1 MKKFLVKG
9 LSTLTVASLMFLAFP
24 VNNSANAMFSTM
36 SAPTM
41 SNAANTTMTTAT
53 SNSSDNFAMDS
64 LMQQMQNAFSN
75 NNTTNNNKQTN
86 DKSKTDQPNK
96 VSAVGYLTEE
106 NEKYYIGDGKGKHQI
121 ITERGDI
128 KAILPILVDT
138 DMLVEFQGTY
148 DEKNKIVK
156 AEYLKLTK
164 TPSAYLKSLIDD
176 ALEEYKATQPTS
188 GRGYIVEKD
197 GEYVLKIKK
206 DYYSIETELEDITTI
221 LPMIAEEGDY
231 ALIEIIGLLDKE
243 EKKFTKVTKLNFLEE
258 IEDDFL
264 DKMNKA
270 LLLVKDGKEVDAS
283 GYIRKSDGKF
293 YINVLGE
300 KYEIVLSDLYKDVQ
314 GIVPIVA
321 NKEVAVTM
329 KGILDLES
337 KTLEGTKIDIA
348 SQPSPNLLE
357 KINAVL
363 EEHAEGDANVV
374 GTINEISGDLYLTV
388 KEKHYKISVE
398 KDKPEVGKFINILK
412 GTEEKVKATGL
423 ISNKNLTIEI
433 GAITLVGTGTEDI
446 RNRIA
451 TELSE
456 YIDLP
461 ETGSKIQGKGVI
473 IEKNGK
479 YYQIIAF
486 SDYLIKTTRKDLQQA
501 LPILAEE
508 GVIVTTDGT
517 IDNELKLIDINK
529 ITINEAPSE
538 EALKELNDIAVAN
551 GGTSDKKITG
561 DNGSTN
567 GNTNGNTNNGSGNS
581 TGSIWDSL
589 LNNKSS
595 NSLFGSG
602 FGDLFSSFSSG
613 SLFNGLLGNNN
624 NGNTNPSNGEGNSNP
639 TGDMSNLWSQLG
651 NGSSGFGNFGSLFS
665 QLGGSSSLFSSLL
678 GNSNNSPM
686 TNLSVDQIKGQL
698 DSISSA
704 SSKNTSE
711 GNTSGSI
718 TSGFSSGG
726 ED

>member
-24 VNNSANAMFSTM
+24 VNNNAHAMFNALSAPNM
-36 SAPTM
+36 SAT
-41 SNAANTTMTTAT
+41 NANNTTMSTAT
-53 SNSSDNFAMDS
+53 NSSTDNFAMDS

-75 NNTTNNNKQTN
+75 NNTNNKQNT
-86 DKSKTDQPNK
+86 DKSKTNQQANK

-106 NEKYYIGDGKGKHQI
+106 NEKYYIGDGKGKHQV

-128 KAILPILVDT
+128 KAVLPILVDT

-164 TPSAYLKSLIDD
+164 TPSSHLKSLIDE
-176 ALEEYKATQPTS
+176 ALEDYKATQPTS

-221 LPMIAEEGDY
+221 LPMIVEEGDY
-231 ALIEIIGLLDKE
+231 TLVEVIGLLNAE

-258 IEDDFL
+258 IDDKFL

-283 GYIRKSDGKF
+283 GFIRKDDGKF

-348 SQPSPNLLE
+348 SQPSPSLLE

-374 GTINEISGDLYLTV
+374 GTVNEISGDLYLTV
-388 KEKHYKISVE
+388 KEKHYKISFE
-398 KDKPEVGKFINILK
+398 KDKPEVEKFVNILK
-412 GTEEKVKATGL
+412 GTDEKVKATGL

-433 GAITLVGTGTEDI
+433 GAITMVGVGTETI
-446 RNRIA
+446 RKRIA

-461 ETGSKIQGKGVI
+461 ESGSEVQAKGVI
-473 IEKNGK
+473 VEKNGK

-486 SDYLIKTTRKDLQQA
+486 SDYLIKTTRKDLTDA

-508 GVIVTTDGT
+508 GVLVTTDGV
-517 IDNELKLIDINK
+517 IDNELKLINIKK

-551 GGTSDKKITG
+551 GGKSDDKITG
-561 DNGSTN
+561 NTGNTGNTGSTN
-567 GNTNGNTNNGSGNS
+567 GNGNNNSGNS

-589 LNNKSS
+589 LNNKSG

-602 FGDLFSSFSSG
+602 FGDLFSSFNSG
-613 SLFNGLLGNNN
+613 NPFGSLLGN
-624 NGNTNPSNGEGNSNP
+624 GNNSNASDGTTSS

-651 NGSSGFGNFGSLFS
+651 GGNSSFGNFGSLFS
-665 QLGGSSSLFSSLL
+665 QLGGNSSLFNSLL
-678 GNSNNSPM
+678 GNSNASPM

-698 DSISSA
+698 DGISSA

-711 GNTSGSI
+711 GNSNGSI
-718 TSGFSSGG
+718 TSGFSAGRD
-726 ED
+726 E